1 MDSPRLYYGPKN
13 TTRVLRHVIKGATT
27 TEGLAEEMDLSP
39 RTIHN
44 RVHDPA
50 ALGLIDRS
58 QDEYQISHKEEVLKL
73 FQLED
78 KTVLETRFLE
88 LPGVEEV
95 RDELNGGRI
104 TFERIGRL
112 ISFHTN
118 SEAIEKD
125 TFVTYGRVYADWF
138 EYLQLGYAYNGT
150 LYSERPPEAEL
161 KEQTTSRG
169 PRSTGSGYPKVRQE
183 KVFKA
188 LPLFKDGVSDKEEIS
203 ESFDFSE
210 RYASKLISTC
220 YSLGLTK
227 REGGTIELTDFGERV
242 LKADEQERK
251 DLIRKALLDV
261 DLVEQYRELA
271 PNREFSNKEVMK
283 EVSEELGKGWSDST
297 IQTKAKRL
305 YSWLTY
311 SELFIERKRGW
322 LIPNPSEQT
331 NEIEGGQA
339 SLNDV

>member
-13 TTRVLRHVIKGATT
+13 TTRVLRQVIKGATT
-27 TEGLAEEMDLSP
+27 TEDLAEELNLSS

-58 QDEYQISHKEEVLKL
+58 QEEYKISNKKEVLKL

-78 KTVLETRFLE
+78 KTVLETRFLD

-118 SEAIEKD
+118 SEAIEKE
-125 TFVTYGRVYADWF
+125 TFVTYGRIYADWF

-161 KEQTTSRG
+161 KEQAVSRG
-169 PRSTGSGYPKVRQE
+169 PGATGSGYPKVRQE

-188 LPLFKDGVSDKEEIS
+188 LPLFKEGISDKEEIS
-203 ESFDFSE
+203 ESFEFSD
-210 RYASKLISTC
+210 RYAGKLISTC
-220 YSLGLTK
+220 YSLGLTERK
-227 REGGTIELTDFGERV
+227 KGEIVLTNFGERV
-242 LKADEQERK
+242 LEADEEGRK
-251 DLIRKALLDV
+251 DLIKKALRDV
-261 DLVEQYRELA
+261 DLVEQYIEIA
-271 PNREFSNKEVMK
+271 PNQEFSNKEVMK
-283 EVSEELGKGWSDST
+283 EVSQELEKGWSDST

-311 SELFIERKRGW
+311 SGLFIERKRGW
-322 LIPNPSEQT
+322 LIPNPAEQAK
-331 NEIEGGQA
+331 EIERGQA